1 MSFINREK
9 ELASLEEKW
18 GEKRF
23 QFLIIYG
30 KRRVGKTELIRRFL
44 KGKPA
49 VYFLGDK
56 RSSLEQ
62 LKELGALVGE
72 HFGDSLLAKR
82 GFSDWL
88 EVFQYIGEKTSVP
101 FILAV
106 DEYPYIV
113 EAEKKVSSIFQK
125 GVDQHLKDKPVF
137 LILCG
142 SSVAIMESEALIYKA
157 PLYGRRTGQQL
168 LKPLSFDEARGF
180 FPRKSF
186 SEFLQI
192 FTVAGGLPAYLL
204 CLSPEETF
212 EENIKKKIFP
222 PTEFL
227 HNEMEFILKEELREP
242 RNYLAILR
250 AVSFGKRK
258 FGEIAND
265 TGLEKNVLTKYLN
278 VLERLLLLEKEVP
291 VTEENPAK
299 SKKGLYRV
307 DDNFARFWF
316 QYVYPNKSDLE
327 LGRYDGVLAK
337 IRQTFPL
344 LESQVYER
352 VCAGILWKY
361 QDRIFNFKRVG
372 YWWDKNTEIDIMGLN
387 SETGQIL
394 FGEAKWTNKPVGFD
408 VYGHLRSKAAA
419 VNWGSP
425 DRREY
430 YALFSKS
437 GFTEELKNIAKKE
450 PLLLFHQDKLLD

>member
-1 MSFINREK
+1 MGFINREK
-9 ELASLEEKW
+9 ELNFLQEKW
-18 GEKRF
+18 AEKRS
-23 QFLIIYG
+23 QLMIIYG
-30 KRRVGKTELIRRFL
+30 KRRVGKTELIKHFL

-49 VYFLGDK
+49 VYFLGDR
-56 RSSLEQ
+56 RSSSEQ
-62 LKELGALVGE
+62 LKELGALVGG
-72 HFGDSLLAKR
+72 HFGDSILAER
-82 GFSDWL
+82 GFSGWL
-88 EVFQYIGEKTSVP
+88 EVFRYLGQKIESP
-101 FILAV
+101 FVLVV
-106 DEYPYIV
+106 DEYPYLV
-113 EAEKKVSSIFQK
+113 ESDKSVSSVFQK
-125 GVDQHLKDKPVF
+125 GWDEYLKDKPVF

-142 SSVAIMESEALIYKA
+142 SSVAMMESEALVYKA
-157 PLYGRRTGQQL
+157 PLYGRRTGQLL
-168 LKPLSFDEARGF
+168 LKPLSFEDSRRF

-186 SEFLQI
+186 SEFLEI

-204 CLSPEETF
+204 RMDTESPLEA
-212 EENIKKKIFP
+212 NIKKRVFP
-222 PTEFL
+222 PGEFL

-242 RNYLAILR
+242 RNYLSILK
-250 AVSFGKRK
+250 AVSLGKRK
-258 FGEIAND
+258 FGEIANE

-316 QYVYPNKSDLE
+316 RYVFPYKSELE
-327 LGRYDGVLAK
+327 IGLFDGVLAK
-337 IRQTFPL
+337 FRESFPM

-352 VCAGILWKY
+352 ICADISWKHR
-361 QDRIFNFKRVG
+361 DRIFPFRKLGR
-372 YWWDKNTEIDIMGLN
+372 WWDKNTEIDIVGLN

-408 VYGHLRSKAAA
+408 VYQQLRSKAAA
-419 VNWGSP
+419 VNWGAP

-437 GFTEELKNIAKKE
+437 GFTEELKNIAEKE
-450 PLLLFHQDKLLD
+450 PLFLFHQDKLQ